1 MKNREV
7 IQSLPSR
14 LIILYDNGYKEI
26 AKYDYKNDKFNHFE
40 IFNEDDNEI
49 LNHILLKKESLIRQ
63 VMTKEVVD
71 YLDINNFS
79 FLVKKHRRELPFSKY
94 SKDDK
99 VTRVEITLPDLMFII
114 NNNKIHCYVS
124 RLGKLY
130 YNPLPNITN
139 DNICLGTADRSF
151 EKKDILSEKI
161 EKIKYT
167 FFESTFSHEIN
178 FDILQSWFDGKP
190 NYKLLRIKK

>member
-1 MKNREV
+1 MKNRKV
-7 IQSLPSR
+7 FQSLPSR

-40 IFNEDDNEI
+40 IFNEYDNEI
-49 LNHILLKKESLIRQ
+49 LNHILLNKESLIRQ